1 MKAKFLGTMLIFAGI
16 VVAVTLYFYS
26 ESKKISVE
34 DSKSQ
39 QIVLANEIE
48 QLIKLGRYE
57 EAVTQTA
64 ELRKLTENTQV
75 KEADRGYLMGMCLVS
90 IILIVAVFMYIY
102 FMVLRP
108 FKKMEVFADEVA
120 RGNLDLPLKYE
131 RVNYFGK
138 FTYAFDRMRNEI
150 IRARACER
158 EAVENNKTIIATISH
173 DIKTPIASIR
183 AYAEGLEANMDTSME
198 KRQKYCQVIMNKCDE
213 VAKLTNDL
221 FLHSVSDM
229 DKIKIVNSE
238 FEIGAFVAMAIEGI
252 SIENNYINF
261 EKPDFKA
268 NVYCDKNRLMQIIE
282 NIINNSGKY
291 AKTPIDINVLET
303 DESIKL
309 VFRDYG
315 KGIPDE
321 DMPFI
326 WDKFYRGKNAGE
338 EQGSGLGL
346 YIVKYLT
353 EKMNG
358 EVAIEN
364 MAPGLKVTI
373 ILQKKKS
380 LRTS

>member
-1 MKAKFLGTMLIFAGI
+1 
-16 VVAVTLYFYS
+16 
-26 ESKKISVE
+26 
-34 DSKSQ
+34 
-39 QIVLANEIE
+39 
-48 QLIKLGRYE
+48 
-57 EAVTQTA
+57 
-64 ELRKLTENTQV
+64 
-75 KEADRGYLMGMCLVS
+75 
-90 IILIVAVFMYIY
+90 
-102 FMVLRP
+102 
-108 FKKMEVFADEVA
+108 
-120 RGNLDLPLKYE
+120 
-131 RVNYFGK
+131 
-138 FTYAFDRMRNEI
+138 
-150 IRARACER
+150 
-158 EAVENNKTIIATISH
+158 
-173 DIKTPIASIR
+173 
-183 AYAEGLEANMDTSME
+183 
-198 KRQKYCQVIMNKCDE
+198 
-213 VAKLTNDL
+213 
-221 FLHSVSDM
+221 
-229 DKIKIVNSE
+229 
-238 FEIGAFVAMAIEGI
+238 
-252 SIENNYINF
+252 
-261 EKPDFKA
+261 
-268 NVYCDKNRLMQIIE
+268 MQIIE